1 MQQYLNKFKFATLIL
16 VSFVVNLSAVV
27 FSCISVMM
35 QRLTM
40 GKVPQSCE
48 NETEISRV
56 VFAKSNGLVR
66 WTS

>member
-56 VFAKSNGLVR
+56 VLRNQMAL
-66 WTS
+66 

>member
-27 FSCISVMM
+27 FSCISIMM

-56 VFAKSNGLVR
+56 VLRNQMAL
-66 WTS
+66 

>member
-48 NETEISRV
+48 NATEISRV
-56 VFAKSNGLVR
+56 VLRNQMAL
-66 WTS
+66 

>member
-27 FSCISVMM
+27 FSCISIMM

-40 GKVPQSCE
+40 SKVPQSCE

-56 VFAKSNGLVR
+56 VLRNQMAL
-66 WTS
+66 

>member
-40 GKVPQSCE
+40 CKVPQSCE

-56 VFAKSNGLVR
+56 VLRNQMAL
-66 WTS
+66 